1 MLTKTT
7 QVDNISA
14 DINSVIHVRTATVI
28 EEDGT
33 ELSRA
38 YHRHT
43 LAPGADLT
51 GQDARVVAI
60 ANSLWTEDVIAAYAA
75 KISANTQNT

>member
-1 MLTKTT
+1 MLSKTSF
-7 QVDNISA
+7 VDSITVDLCGNL
-14 DINSVIHVRTATVI
+14 SVRRVDAVM
-28 EEDGT
+28 EDGA

-43 LAPGADLT
+43 LAPGDELA

-60 ANSLWTEDVIAAYAA
+60 AAAVWTPEVLQAYQDR
-75 KISANTQNT
+75 ISESA